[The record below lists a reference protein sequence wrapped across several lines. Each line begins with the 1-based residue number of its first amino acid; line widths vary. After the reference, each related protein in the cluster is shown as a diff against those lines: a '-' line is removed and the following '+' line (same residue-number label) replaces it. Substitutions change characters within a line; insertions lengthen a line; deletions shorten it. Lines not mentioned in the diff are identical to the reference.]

1 METEAKLFFEFEKQS
16 IMASEEPKQEEKPK
30 EDESKPKEE
39 EPKQEESKPKEE
51 EKKQD
56 EDAADD
62 NDKDKKKKGRW
73 RALENT
79 PQGFDNFAAK
89 LGLSADFKFAQYLPN
104 FGLTADMYQPAK
116 AVVFC
121 FKSNAKMKE
130 FKTKQAEELADKQ
143 KDINP
148 NLFYLYQHDGLS
160 PISLSIQIFAKSHTN
175 SHDMI

>member
-1 METEAKLFFEFEKQS
+1 
-16 IMASEEPKQEEKPK
+16 MASEEPKQEEKPK
-30 EDESKPKEE
+30 EEPKEATKEEPKQDDKPKDESKP
-39 EPKQEESKPKEE
+39 E

-56 EDAADD
+56 EAAEDGD
-62 NDKDKKKKGRW
+62 NKDKKKKGRW

-79 PQGFDNFAAK
+79 PQGFDNFAVK

-116 AVVFC
+116 AVIFC

-143 KDINP
+143 KDLNP

-160 PISLSIQIFAKSHTN
+160 QNLYIQNIRKIAL
-175 SHDMI
+175 